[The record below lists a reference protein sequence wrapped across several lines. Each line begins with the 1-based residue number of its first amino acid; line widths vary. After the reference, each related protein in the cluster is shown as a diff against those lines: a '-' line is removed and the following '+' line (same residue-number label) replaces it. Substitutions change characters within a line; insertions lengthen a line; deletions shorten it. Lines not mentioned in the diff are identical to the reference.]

1 MLSHGNLLSNA
12 VMLKD
17 YWGWRSRAGRADP
30 RAAHLSRA
38 RPVCGHSRRAAQR
51 QQDDLAQQV
60 RPQTRGA
67 PTCRDAT
74 VFMGVPTL
82 YVRLLAEPS

>member
-17 YWGWRSRAGRADP
+17 YWGWPGGRRRADP
-30 RAAHLSRA
+30 RAADLSRA
-38 RPVCGHSRRAAQR
+38 RPVCGHPRRCSTAAMIWHGKFDPR
-51 QQDDLAQQV
+51 RVVADLP
-60 RPQTRGA
+60 R
-67 PTCRDAT
+67 AT

-82 YVRLLAEPS
+82 YVRMLAEPR